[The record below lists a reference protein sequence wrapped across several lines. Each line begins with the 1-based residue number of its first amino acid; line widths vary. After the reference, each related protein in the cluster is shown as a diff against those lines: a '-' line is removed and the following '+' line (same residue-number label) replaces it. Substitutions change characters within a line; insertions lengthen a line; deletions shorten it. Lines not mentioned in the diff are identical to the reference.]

1 MQLFGVRLVG
11 FNAANGHKILL
22 TLGFISAVFLL
33 RYVIHAVARR
43 VLSKYG
49 NPRAVFWFRQA
60 INLTTAIV
68 IVLSILSIW
77 FDDPSRLATGVG
89 LFSAGLAF
97 ALQKVVTSLAGYIV
111 IMRGKTFTVGDRIT
125 LGGVR
130 GDVVALGFIQTTIME
145 MGQPPSVQNADPA
158 MWVRARQY
166 TGRIVTVTNDKIF
179 EEPVYNYT
187 RDFPFIWE
195 EIKIPVKYNANRK
208 KAEEIILRSV
218 SHNSE
223 NIHKLSLSD
232 QKKLERK
239 FLLKIHDFTP
249 RVYYHLTDNWLELTV
264 RFIVRDHGIRSVKD
278 CINREVLDEFDRVG
292 IEIASSTYDI
302 VGMPPLQI
310 RLGDLSEKQNIESK
324 KNAA

>member
-1 MQLFGVRLVG
+1 MQLFGVKLVG
-11 FNAANGHKILL
+11 LNAANGHKILL
-22 TLGFISAVFLL
+22 TLVFITAVFLL
-33 RYVIHAVARR
+33 RYVIHALARR
-43 VLSKYG
+43 VLHKYG
-49 NPRAVFWFRQA
+49 NPRAIFWFRQA
-60 INLTTAIV
+60 INLATAIV

-77 FDDPSRLATGVG
+77 FDDPSRLATGAG
-89 LFSAGLAF
+89 LFTAGLAF

-130 GDVVALGFIQTTIME
+130 GDVVSLGFIQTTIME

-195 EIKIPVKYNANRK
+195 EIKIPVKYNADRK

-278 CINREVLDEFDRVG
+278 CINREILDEFDRAH

-310 RLGDLSEKQNIESK
+310 KLAQPSENQDSDLKR
-324 KNAA
+324 AAG